1 MEENINFMSTVNVE
15 NYTSIIQTILLMSPD
30 ALQQLKNEICKTIH
44 RLTKGNLSGII
55 PFEINKK
62 EK

>member
-1 MEENINFMSTVNVE
+1 
-15 NYTSIIQTILLMSPD
+15 MSPD

-44 RLTKGNLSGII
+44 RLTKGNFSGII